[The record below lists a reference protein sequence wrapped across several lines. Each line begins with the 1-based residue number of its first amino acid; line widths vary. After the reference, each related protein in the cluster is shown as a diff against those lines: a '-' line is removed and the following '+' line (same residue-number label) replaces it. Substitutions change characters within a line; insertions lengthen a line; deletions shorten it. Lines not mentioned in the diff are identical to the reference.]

1 MSRALTINCG
11 YSRVAIWEYSHH
23 PSGASVYSLN
33 NEERADKFKLLFTD
47 SLLVNIDSNYWAI
60 DNPKKISK
68 FDRHCEYINN
78 IFMKRWN
85 GKFTRSDYLNKFST
99 DNWKKLSSEEI
110 EFHSLSNCRQCATE
124 HLDFQKCF
132 PSLSIFEPETAESEP
147 NIIEVNLPSTSSTRD
162 ESEVTREVLA
172 TLDNS
177 YQSEFNHSFT
187 ESVVQHCGKSEG
199 IVRKETPSHKKTKFR
214 KLQRKFVSSISDTFA
229 KKAAISFLSENESL
243 EQYKRKRMSQS
254 FELVTE
260 PKHKKRHINDSFIDE
275 YKDIVVE
282 KLNAWPVDNVLN
294 WSVIARQCNLPG
306 TNAGQ
311 KVKELATECGID
323 LSQYKQM
330 KSSVVRSSK
339 CKLPGNEISV
349 PSMPTE
355 ASLKKDIQNL
365 IDTGELNLGE
375 PCAPYILTKSSV
387 NEEGQIVT
395 DTTEVYGRKI
405 SLVEIR
411 KSLLKRH
418 EKYMRLQS
426 DEEIDSMSSDGI
438 KETLKNLG
446 ELKQDITDHHSVLK
460 ELQRSRKLVLWH
472 DHSTILKAGY
482 ILMTI
487 HTLYDPAVYMTT
499 EEYEQKTCKKCKKSI
514 QEIVEE
520 PELYMIC
527 MCSSSLS
534 DQLAIMAD
542 RIECLTGLNEPVL
555 SSNNICV
562 KDSLHFFTG
571 DHPAQSFERGTQSGG
586 HYKCGSC
593 GCKSNRMD
601 DLAHAFCL
609 HCRSVKDLQT
619 LALQGK
625 FGKQQGLLK
634 PFDGLSAAQLREEL
648 RARGVFDLSGNKSEL
663 TSKLQKILC
672 GIKEFLAF

>member
-1 MSRALTINCG
+1 M
-11 YSRVAIWEYSHH
+11 
-23 PSGASVYSLN
+23 
-33 NEERADKFKLLFTD
+33 
-47 SLLVNIDSNYWAI
+47 
-60 DNPKKISK
+60 
-68 FDRHCEYINN
+68 
-78 IFMKRWN
+78 
-85 GKFTRSDYLNKFST
+85 
-99 DNWKKLSSEEI
+99 
-110 EFHSLSNCRQCATE
+110 SNCRQCATE
-124 HLDFQKCF
+124 HLDFQKSF
-132 PSLSIFEPETAESEP
+132 QSLPIFVMAESQP
-147 NIIEVNLPSTSSTRD
+147 NIIEINLPSTSGTNSTRD
-162 ESEVTREVLA
+162 EAEVTREVLA

-187 ESVVQHCGKSEG
+187 ESVVKHYGKSEG
-199 IVRKETPSHKKTKFR
+199 IVLKENRTEKKSKFR
-214 KLQRKFVSSISDTFA
+214 KLQRKCVSSISDKFA

-260 PKHKKRHINDSFIDE
+260 PKSKKRHINDSFIDE
-275 YKDIVVE
+275 YKVIVVE
-282 KLNAWPVDNVLN
+282 KLNEWPVDNVLN

-365 IDTGELNLGE
+365 IDTGEFNLGE

-405 SLVEIR
+405 SLAEIG

-426 DEEIDSMSSDGI
+426 DEEIDSMSSDGV

-460 ELQRSRKLVLWH
+460 ELQRSRKFVLWH

-499 EEYEQKTCKKCKKSI
+499 EKYEQKTGKKCKKSI

-555 SSNNICV
+555 SSNNIFV
-562 KDSLHFFTG
+562 KESSHFFTG

-593 GCKSNRMD
+593 DCKSNRMD

-609 HCRSVKDLQT
+609 HCRSVKVL
-619 LALQGK
+619 
-625 FGKQQGLLK
+625 
-634 PFDGLSAAQLREEL
+634 
-648 RARGVFDLSGNKSEL
+648 
-663 TSKLQKILC
+663 
-672 GIKEFLAF
+672 